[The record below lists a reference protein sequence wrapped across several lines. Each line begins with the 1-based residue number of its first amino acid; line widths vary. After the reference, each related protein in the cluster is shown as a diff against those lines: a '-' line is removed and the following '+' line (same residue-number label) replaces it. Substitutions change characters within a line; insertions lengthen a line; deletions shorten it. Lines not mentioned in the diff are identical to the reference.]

1 MTFVSQGFVPERLW
15 LRGLAGKRAKV
26 VVADVTCLTQ
36 SISTSYQQTKPLST
50 QHYHLTKAMKLTPT
64 LLTLLL
70 SCVAVSN
77 ALSLFG
83 GDQHVLDEKLN
94 VPGDNPLTYCR
105 EEDHILDIYKVD
117 LEPNPPLA

>member
-1 MTFVSQGFVPERLW
+1 
-15 LRGLAGKRAKV
+15 
-26 VVADVTCLTQ
+26 
-36 SISTSYQQTKPLST
+36 
-50 QHYHLTKAMKLTPT
+50 MKIIPS

-70 SCVAVSN
+70 YCVAVSN

-83 GDQHVLDEKLN
+83 GDQHVLDEKLD
-94 VPGDNPLTYCR
+94 VPGDNPLSYCR